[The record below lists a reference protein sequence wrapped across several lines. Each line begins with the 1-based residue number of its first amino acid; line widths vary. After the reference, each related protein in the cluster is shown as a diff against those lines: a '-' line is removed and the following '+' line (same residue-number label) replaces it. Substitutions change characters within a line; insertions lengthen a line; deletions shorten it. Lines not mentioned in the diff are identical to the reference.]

1 MKTEY
6 FTVLVSLLL
15 PFGALAQGT
24 LMFNAG
30 ESYTFEFTSPPLV
43 GPASPDAPFLQYGS
57 MSGFFST
64 APAGSSMLWEMF
76 ENSTSESPIASQ
88 IVSPP
93 TTTLPNPP
101 PLYAFA
107 GWADLQGVIRISML
121 SGSTTTDTLRA
132 AFVRRVEATP
142 FEYSTVIPIREPNSL
157 ALVGVGLVAFCVT
170 KQKRKAGL
178 R

>member
-1 MKTEY
+1 
-6 FTVLVSLLL
+6 
-15 PFGALAQGT
+15 
-24 LMFNAG
+24 
-30 ESYTFEFTSPPLV
+30 
-43 GPASPDAPFLQYGS
+43 
-57 MSGFFST
+57 
-64 APAGSSMLWEMF
+64 MLWEMF